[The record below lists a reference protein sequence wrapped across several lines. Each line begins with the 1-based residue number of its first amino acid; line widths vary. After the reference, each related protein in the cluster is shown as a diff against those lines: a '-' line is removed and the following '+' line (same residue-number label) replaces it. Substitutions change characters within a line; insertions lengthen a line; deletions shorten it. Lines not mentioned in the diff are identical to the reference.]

1 MTTVLFVAGAGRS
14 GSTLLSSVLGQSTGV
29 VDVGEVWKMWRL
41 RQEPDRFCGCGSR
54 LDACPFWEAVATAS
68 PGLYDPDPEVMVA
81 MARIGHAR
89 GSWRLWAQ
97 LKAGRGGVDAYAERL
112 GRLYRSVA
120 EVSGARVIVDSSKMP
135 GPGLVAGS
143 IPGITLKVLHLTR
156 DPRAV
161 AASWAER
168 KEGPSGV
175 HHLEARA
182 PGRVAS
188 AWMTRA
194 LATET
199 ILRQASDAYCRL
211 AYERFAMEPE
221 HVIDEVLGFVG
232 EASGSPA
239 FVAPSTVQ
247 LESTHSTGGNPGR
260 FSSAQQEIRLDE
272 RWRSQLDLGAKR
284 KVDRIT
290 TPLRQL
296 YGYH

>member
-120 EVSGARVIVDSSKMP
+120 EVSGGAQGGPVRGPSPRGPSTWAGGICMDDPSAGDRDHSAAGVRCLLSSGLRAICHGAGACHRR
-135 GPGLVAGS
+135 GPGIRGGGEWVAGLR
-143 IPGITLKVLHLTR
+143 GAVDGATR
-156 DPRAV
+156 VHAFDG
-161 AASWAER
+161 R
-168 KEGPSGV
+168 KSG
-175 HHLEARA
+175 
-182 PGRVAS
+182 
-188 AWMTRA
+188 
-194 LATET
+194 T
-199 ILRQASDAYCRL
+199 ILVCAAGDPPR
-211 AYERFAMEPE
+211 
-221 HVIDEVLGFVG
+221 
-232 EASGSPA
+232 
-239 FVAPSTVQ
+239 
-247 LESTHSTGGNPGR
+247 
-260 FSSAQQEIRLDE
+260 
-272 RWRSQLDLGAKR
+272 
-284 KVDRIT
+284 
-290 TPLRQL
+290 
-296 YGYH
+296 